1 LLEVLSDA
9 EAQVRSLACIA
20 LSRVA
25 KPGDAE
31 VIAALYQQAAANTVV
46 DPVMRHSLL
55 TALHRLG
62 TEADAVAH
70 AEDAN
75 REVRLM
81 SLLCLRRQGSAELA
95 RFLTDSDAQLRREA
109 VRAIYDTAAVDGAAG
124 EALAEYAN
132 ILELPPTVQRRV
144 VAANY
149 RIGSAKHAVRLMR
162 LAAEEELDPSVR
174 EATLHALRLWEKR
187 ITADPVLGGHRAI
200 PGTARS
206 MKNLGDQ
213 IGDALKAF
221 LASNPPPTLASLAL
235 KLTDATGTVL
245 DAVTLAS
252 LVGQTQLQA
261 EVRVAALDS
270 LVKSAPDAAR
280 GLILKLI
287 QDKSAIMAA
296 AALRHGHALKTEGIA
311 EAARKAI
318 DTAPILAARAGV
330 EIIASLSS
338 AEALEKWTNR
348 ESNNLRRELWLDF
361 FLSLQ
366 GSTDDKAKQAAAAY
380 AASAMDAVPKLSM
393 TGGDAKLGEVVFRNQ
408 GACLQC
414 HKMGN
419 EGGIQGPPLGDV
431 GKRLSREKLVESL
444 VNPSAEIAAGYG
456 LSSVTL
462 QDGSVIAGRIT
473 LDTPEKITLIALDGN
488 ESSHARSQVKAI
500 TPPMS
505 AMPPMALSL
514 PPANL
519 RDLISYL
526 ATRTSFKQSVKGA
539 ADAHGEK
546 VAK

>member
-1 LLEVLSDA
+1 
-9 EAQVRSLACIA
+9 
-20 LSRVA
+20 
-25 KPGDAE
+25 
-31 VIAALYQQAAANTVV
+31 
-46 DPVMRHSLL
+46 
-55 TALHRLG
+55 
-62 TEADAVAH
+62 
-70 AEDAN
+70 
-75 REVRLM
+75 
-81 SLLCLRRQGSAELA
+81 
-95 RFLTDSDAQLRREA
+95 
-109 VRAIYDTAAVDGAAG
+109 
-124 EALAEYAN
+124 
-132 ILELPPTVQRRV
+132 
-144 VAANY
+144 
-149 RIGSAKHAVRLMR
+149 
-162 LAAEEELDPSVR
+162 
-174 EATLHALRLWEKR
+174 
-187 ITADPVLGGHRAI
+187 
-200 PGTARS
+200 
-206 MKNLGDQ
+206 
-213 IGDALKAF
+213 
-221 LASNPPPTLASLAL
+221 
-235 KLTDATGTVL
+235 
-245 DAVTLAS
+245 
-252 LVGQTQLQA
+252 
-261 EVRVAALDS
+261 
-270 LVKSAPDAAR
+270 
-280 GLILKLI
+280 
-287 QDKSAIMAA
+287 
-296 AALRHGHALKTEGIA
+296 LKTEGIA